1 MNSNDSTVNDIIC
14 FVMYIKKKWTWNFW
28 VKLDL
33 YYAFRHIKGGF
44 LVDFMDFE
52 GCQENH

>member
-14 FVMYIKKKWTWNFW
+14 FVTYIKKKWTWNFW

-33 YYAFRHIKGGF
+33 YYALGIKRGF
-44 LVDFMDFE
+44 LVDFMDFD